1 MLNYFDIL
9 ISYIFI
15 IRERSG
21 RIVGLCL
28 SSNRLSRLYLRA
40 DFAALTGSTVSRRRQ
55 ISRWSEAEEREKEEK
70 KKKRKR
76 EGAGRCR
83 ILGRVKPP
91 GHLLMPLIPRPGPS
105 PLLVAGCSSLLFPC
119 LLLPLAKNRMRTC
132 AHKDPRNKEGE
143 VDRGG

>member
-15 IRERSG
+15 IRERTG

-55 ISRWSEAEEREKEEK
+55 ISRWSEAEERERE
-70 KKKRKR
+70 R

-91 GHLLMPLIPRPGPS
+91 GHLPMPLIPHPGPS
-105 PLLVAGCSSLLFPC
+105 PLLVAGCSSPLFSC
-119 LLLPLAKNRMRTC
+119 LLLPLAKNRAYMCT
-132 AHKDPRNKEGE
+132 PRPAE
-143 VDRGG
+143 